1 MKKGKTSRLN
11 FLQNATC
18 FFGTVDAKKLKSLYI
33 VLQCWI
39 EPTDHYE
46 NWERIVG
53 NLERKIKH
61 TVLESMDLITF
72 KKYNIIDLDIRS
84 SGIKEGKRSFANL
97 EITLFLNEENEN
109 FKSLILRNKIK
120 NIIGQI
126 YKEDL
131 MKSKYF
137 KIHKSKS
144 IKVSS

>member
-1 MKKGKTSRLN
+1 
-11 FLQNATC
+11 
-18 FFGTVDAKKLKSLYI
+18 
-33 VLQCWI
+33 
-39 EPTDHYE
+39 
-46 NWERIVG
+46 
-53 NLERKIKH
+53 
-61 TVLESMDLITF
+61 MDLITF

-84 SGIKEGKRSFANL
+84 SGIKEGKRSFMNL

-137 KIHKSKS
+137 KNT
-144 IKVSS
+144 